1 MNLGFFLLLVYWF
14 ITKTIG
20 INMSA
25 SHSITLVRWD
35 FILDSNVD
43 EQGRVLF
50 KNRHLEMVEEQV
62 N

>member
-1 MNLGFFLLLVYWF
+1 
-14 ITKTIG
+14 
-20 INMSA
+20 MSA

-43 EQGRVLF
+43 EQDRVLF
-50 KNRHLEMVEEQV
+50 KNRHLDMVEEQI